1 MQYDAA
7 AKVFN
12 DPVHGHYEL
21 HPLCVAVIDTP
32 QFQRLRDLQQL
43 GGVYLVFP
51 GGSGRRFEH
60 SLGVCHLAGQFLECL
75 KRTQHLLAAEDRFT
89 DKDAICVQLAGLCH
103 DMGHGILSH
112 LFDSKFIPEMVRR
125 VACSCYHFSSA
136 FGLHNWELIDIT
148 SRHSVSIQRRIAAR
162 VLLLRAQ

>member
-1 MQYDAA
+1 LLPLETDLSLAIMQYDAA

-51 GGSGRRFEH
+51 GGSGKRFEH
-60 SLGVCHLAGQFLECL
+60 SLGVCHLARQFLECL
-75 KRTQHLLAAEDRFT
+75 KRTQHLLAPEDRFT

-103 DMGHGILSH
+103 DAGHGILSH
-112 LFDSKFIPEMVRR
+112 LFDSKFIPEMVRS
-125 VACSCYHFSSA
+125 ASSYSLFA
-136 FGLHNWELIDIT
+136 
-148 SRHSVSIQRRIAAR
+148 
-162 VLLLRAQ
+162 LL